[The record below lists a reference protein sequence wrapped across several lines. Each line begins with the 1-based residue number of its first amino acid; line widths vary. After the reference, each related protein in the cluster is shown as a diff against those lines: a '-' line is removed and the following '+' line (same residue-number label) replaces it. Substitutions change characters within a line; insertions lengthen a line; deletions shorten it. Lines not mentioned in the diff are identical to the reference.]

1 MPHSDMDIALID
13 SWPNLVNSAQIA
25 FSRRFRWAAEK
36 LGHRAFAV
44 VTSDDIEACNPDFVI
59 ALDEISPKLT
69 AFPTFGAM
77 WTPPIRYHREV
88 RRTRSILSY
97 DGYLVGSEAVRSY
110 LNDLEFSL
118 GVEKPKSDFLFL
130 PTDSFAGLAQPR
142 GPHRTLAYEIAAGD
156 DHPAPDLVAAL
167 KAAGL
172 VSTAGGPPPGS
183 RDDTPSAEGGADRL
197 TLREHGAALCLH
209 TDEQREADLPSGR
222 LFEAAAAGAVIV
234 TDELPFARRI
244 LGNAAL
250 FIDTSASRANVVDQ
264 VRRQLLWLDE
274 DPRRGERLAA
284 QASAALQGRFD
295 LETMLAQCCVFARSV
310 IEGAQRSR
318 LDAIRALQKTESV
331 VLRQAAQPSARNEAH
346 LAERPLVD
354 VVVRIGERPPE
365 VVERAL
371 RSIARQDC
379 GTYRAILVDYKS
391 NEAMEAFAQDFRARN
406 IVVTYVTSPDTGYRS
421 TALWA
426 GLARVEAP
434 FFAILDDDD
443 SIAPDHFPS
452 LIELASRH
460 PTSGFF
466 YAGTIRVEDEGGVS
480 PPNLMGPLELQFR
493 EPRELM
499 FLEPNDLSRLMLFDN
514 YITSNSF
521 IARAELLN
529 EDVLVNPQLEVGED
543 VYLFLLL
550 ASRTK
555 FQSSFRPTA
564 IWHWRSVSRD
574 QSMLVVDSDRWRR
587 AAAKLALRLAYI
599 PLPATMTLSRV
610 AQPPFVLELGVVTS
624 FDPEVVARSQGGALN
639 SGELAGVWTS
649 ATRGFM
655 RLLLSDFVQNGQILL
670 EFAVSGTSPAA
681 TQNVRISM
689 DDQPIYNGPVRAW
702 VLIRV
707 ERPFR
712 FARSRNVAMLRVECD
727 STFSPLQAGGA
738 NGRELGVLLSKIL
751 IEREDRR
758 RRRPQWLRAFVRY
771 MRRRRISAPTA

>member
-1 MPHSDMDIALID
+1 MPHSDMDIALIN
-13 SWPNLVNSAQIA
+13 SWPHLVNSAQIA
-25 FSRRFRWAAEK
+25 FIRRFRCAAEK

-110 LNDLEFSL
+110 LNHLEFSL
-118 GVEKPKSDFLFL
+118 GVDKPKSDFLFL

-183 RDDTPSAEGGADRL
+183 GDDTASAEGGADRL
-197 TLREHGAALCLH
+197 RPIEHGAALCLH

-234 TDELPFARRI
+234 TDELPFARRV
-244 LGNAAL
+244 LGDAAL
-250 FIDTSASRANVVDQ
+250 FIDSTASRAGVVDQ
-264 VRRQLLWLDE
+264 VRRHLLWLDE
-274 DPRRGERLAA
+274 DPGRGERLAA
-284 QASAALQGRFD
+284 QACEALQGRFD

-310 IEGAQRSR
+310 IERAQRSR
-318 LDAIRALQKTESV
+318 LDAIRALQKTEPV
-331 VLRQAAQPSARNEAH
+331 ALRPQSSARAEAH
-346 LAERPLVD
+346 LPERPLVD
-354 VVVRIGERPPE
+354 IVVRIGERPPE
-365 VVERAL
+365 IVQRAL
-371 RSIARQDC
+371 RSIARQDG
-379 GTYRAILVDYKS
+379 GTYRAILVDYKG
-391 NEAMEAFAQDFRARN
+391 NAALKALAKDFRARN
-406 IVVTYVTSPDTGYRS
+406 MVVTYVRSPDTGYRS

-434 FFAILDDDD
+434 FFSILDDDD
-443 SIAPDHFPS
+443 SVAPDHFSS

-466 YAGTIRVEDEGGVS
+466 YAGTIRVEDEGSVS
-480 PPNLMGPLELQFR
+480 PPNLMGQFR
-493 EPRELM
+493 EPRELK
-499 FLEPNDLSRLMLFDN
+499 FLEQHDLSRLMLFDN

-521 IARAELLN
+521 IGRAELLN
-529 EDVLVNPQLEVGED
+529 GRILCDPQLEVAED

-550 ASRTK
+550 ASRTE
-555 FQSSFRPTA
+555 FRSSFRPTA

-574 QSMLVVDSDRWRR
+574 QSMLAVDSERWRR
-587 AAAKLALRLAYI
+587 AAAKLTLRLAYV

-610 AQPPFVLELGVVTS
+610 AQPPFVLELGVAAA
-624 FDPEVVARSQGGALN
+624 FNPDVVARSQGGALN
-639 SGELAGVWTS
+639 PGEPAGVWTS
-649 ATRGFM
+649 ATRSYM
-655 RLLLSDFVQNGQILL
+655 RLLLSDFIQNGRILL
-670 EFAVSGTSPAA
+670 EFAASGASPTA

-712 FARSRNVAMLRVECD
+712 FARSRNVAILRVECD
-727 STFSPLQAGGA
+727 STFSPRQAGA
-738 NGRELGVLLSKIL
+738 AKGRELGVLLSKVL

-758 RRRPQWLRAFVRY
+758 RRRPQWLRAFVRFL
-771 MRRRRISAPTA
+771 RRRRISAPIA